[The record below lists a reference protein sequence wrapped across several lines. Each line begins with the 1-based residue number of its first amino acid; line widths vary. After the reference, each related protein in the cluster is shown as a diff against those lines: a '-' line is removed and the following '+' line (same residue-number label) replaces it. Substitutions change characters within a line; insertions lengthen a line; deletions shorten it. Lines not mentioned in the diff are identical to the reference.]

1 MELMDKQVGYLDF
14 MEAEAEAAQV
24 MLVMNLQM
32 DQMVEMVE
40 LESLIL
46 SLGQVLLMLVVEV
59 VVRGMM

>member
-1 MELMDKQVGYLDF
+1 MDKQVGYLDF